1 MDDIRPPR
9 NYGAT
14 QPTNYGRAPGSQ
26 QQQQPQ
32 RQPLNEQPEVEAEY
46 HHQESYNLPEDKK
59 SGKGT
64 KIALVFFIIL
74 ALAASGFAVYEYM
87 KVADLQS
94 QVDELNKENDRLN
107 ERVYSLNY
115 DNKDLNQ
122 KLQLVTDEND
132 ALKEENAKLQEACGT
147 ACDNIT
153 P

>member
-14 QPTNYGRAPGSQ
+14 PPPTNYGRAPGW
-26 QQQQPQ
+26 QQQPQ
-32 RQPLNEQPEVEAEY
+32 QHPVNELPDPAPEQP
-46 HHQESYNLPEDKK
+46 HDQHYNLPESKK

-64 KIALVFFIIL
+64 KIALFFFIIL
-74 ALAASGFAVYEYM
+74 AIAASGFAAYEYM
-87 KVADLQS
+87 QMSDLQS

-107 ERVYSLNY
+107 ERIYSLNY
-115 DNKDLNQ
+115 DNRDLTQ
-122 KLQLVTDEND
+122 KLQLATDEND
-132 ALKEENAKLQEACGT
+132 ALKEENAKLQETCGT